1 MHTLTPGVCR
11 TAGFNHGAIGG
22 LIPGSLIT
30 PESKHFHTPVSVI
43 FQRCR
48 CCVMHSRSANVMPH
62 RGSAVRLLN
71 CGVAPVGLSHFDGP
85 LLGDLCVS
93 SSKHGASV
101 CFRRLSVSHLLTLT
115 ASNSAQ
121 MQSNAFTALA
131 LHSYTL
137 AIEESFPPCRFLR
150 RDRVWEWQWCH
161 SLVIFFC
168 FALLIKMWLR
178 SLCFLLCL
186 EWISRF
192 SRVN

>member
-1 MHTLTPGVCR
+1 MHTLTPGVCW
-11 TAGFNHGAIGG
+11 TAGFNHGGIGG
-22 LIPGSLIT
+22 LILGSLVT

-48 CCVMHSRSANVMPH
+48 CCVMHSRSSNVMPH
-62 RGSAVRLLN
+62 RGATACLLN

-121 MQSNAFTALA
+121 MQSNTFTALA
-131 LHSYTL
+131 NTL
-137 AIEESFPPCRFLR
+137 TVEESFSPCRFLR
-150 RDRVWEWQWCH
+150 RDQFWKWQWCH
-161 SLVIFFC
+161 SLVNFC
-168 FALLIKMWLR
+168 
-178 SLCFLLCL
+178 CCTTD
-186 EWISRF
+186 
-192 SRVN
+192 